1 MTPVACKSVFVVDDD
16 VAIRDMLSEALEDE
30 GYNVTSASNGLEAIN
45 HLRAYPDSPCLILL
59 DLNMPIM
66 TGWEFRSL
74 QQQDPALAAIP
85 VVVVSA
91 DRAAQYDPRPLDAV
105 EYLVK
110 PINLDRL
117 LTLVDRF
124 CGEN

>member
-16 VAIRDMLSEALEDE
+16 VAIRDMLAEALEDE
-30 GYNVTSASNGLEAIN
+30 GYHVTSASNGLEALT
-45 HLRAYPDSPCLILL
+45 HLREHSASPCLILL
-59 DLNMPIM
+59 DLNMPVM
-66 TGWEFRSL
+66 TGWEFRNL
-74 QQQDPALAAIP
+74 QREDPALATIP

-91 DRAAQYDPRPLDAV
+91 DRAAQYDPRQLDVA

-117 LTLVDRF
+117 LTVVESF
-124 CGEN
+124 CGAV